1 MFRETLPLL
10 ACLSVLAGSVHSLH
24 MARDSYRR
32 PSQQSDLDDI
42 VDLSDENS
50 LEPLPLGDV
59 AAVAPIIV
67 HRNHIPQPQHHPLQ
81 SVSQQRHRQTEF
93 STGEASVSNRQPPL
107 SPLPHQETPIGL
119 QELFAGTATLDIRLE
134 QQKQRQEQMVQEEQ
148 QQQQQSHQNKR
159 APTSGSGGGGAN
171 SAISEKAGSDDVASS
186 NVKPILP
193 PQVSHGIASQ
203 LMLRSARGQRNYDVP
218 QIGEYLDNILPILL
232 YLKMITN
239 RSILK
244 LFE

>member
-42 VDLSDENS
+42 IDLSDDNS
-50 LEPLPLGDV
+50 MDPMPLGDV
-59 AAVAPIIV
+59 AEVAPNSV
-67 HRNHIPQPQHHPLQ
+67 HRNHLPQPQHHPQLP
-81 SVSQQRHRQTEF
+81 VSQQRHHQTEF
-93 STGEASVSNRQPPL
+93 STGEESISNRQPPL
-107 SPLPHQETPIGL
+107 STLPHQETPIGL

-134 QQKQRQEQMVQEEQ
+134 QQKQRQEQLLEEEQ
-148 QQQQQSHQNKR
+148 HKQQKQLHQNKR
-159 APTSGSGGGGAN
+159 APNSGSGGGLG
-171 SAISEKAGSDDVASS
+171 SAVSEKGGSDGS

-218 QIGEYLDNILPILL
+218 QIGKYLLN
-232 YLKMITN
+232 
-239 RSILK
+239 
-244 LFE
+244 